1 MNQKHHTHKA
11 HPSKSQETAS
21 ANIAPEAR
29 PANILAP
36 ESPEVR
42 KLLEQLDDVVYA
54 AIGGSQA
61 ALEQAR
67 MLWPQTRE
75 AIGWRRV
82 EDSRNEYLRYAIAVS
97 RELDGKSPRT
107 PERMLASLEVISL
120 LTRMME

>member
-1 MNQKHHTHKA
+1 M
-11 HPSKSQETAS
+11 PPET
-21 ANIAPEAR
+21 R

-36 ESPEVR
+36 ESSEVR
-42 KLLEQLDDVVYA
+42 KLLEQLDDVIYA
-54 AIGGSQA
+54 AIGGSAA

-67 MLWPQTRE
+67 TLWPQTRE

-97 RELDGKSPRT
+97 RELDSASPRT